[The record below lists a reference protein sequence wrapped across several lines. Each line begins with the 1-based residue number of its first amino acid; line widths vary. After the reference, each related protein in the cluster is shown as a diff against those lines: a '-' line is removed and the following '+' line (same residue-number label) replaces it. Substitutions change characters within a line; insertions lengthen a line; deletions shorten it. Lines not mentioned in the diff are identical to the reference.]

1 MAGQETTETLLNA
14 VNKLEPLIRKH
25 ADEAE
30 QNRHLSHPVVDAL
43 AEAGFFRLYTP
54 RTLGGLEVD
63 PLTFTRVVE
72 ALARIDG
79 STAWCVWLASTN
91 PLFVPNLMDTTV
103 EEIFGRNPNVV
114 TAGVI
119 LPYGKAEVR
128 DGGYTASGRWS
139 YASGVEHCTWI
150 FTLCNVFDGEQM
162 RRTESGEPAVYVVF
176 VPTAQITILDTWQ
189 VSGLAGTGS
198 QDVEIRQVFV
208 PEKYVCPLN
217 LHPSA
222 HGKHFRIPLYRYP
235 FLVLG
240 FPPIGAI
247 ALGIA
252 QGAVDACLDLARAK
266 RPSGVP
272 DLLRDQPVFQ
282 VRLAEA
288 VALVRSA
295 RAWIHTAI
303 QQACEAQDL
312 RGQVSLAERT
322 DVLLAAANAT
332 RSAAAAVDILYTA
345 GGGTANYRHSPLQ
358 RALRDVHAVTQ
369 HWGTAPRQFES
380 AGRMLVGLPPLNPMI
395 MA

>member
-1 MAGQETTETLLNA
+1 M
-14 VNKLEPLIRKH
+14 
-25 ADEAE
+25 
-30 QNRHLSHPVVDAL
+30 RH
-43 AEAGFFRLYTP
+43 
-54 RTLGGLEVD
+54 
-63 PLTFTRVVE
+63 
-72 ALARIDG
+72 
-79 STAWCVWLASTN
+79 
-91 PLFVPNLMDTTV
+91 
-103 EEIFGRNPNVV
+103 
-114 TAGVI
+114 
-119 LPYGKAEVR
+119 
-128 DGGYTASGRWS
+128 
-139 YASGVEHCTWI
+139 
-150 FTLCNVFDGEQM
+150 
-162 RRTESGEPAVYVVF
+162 TESGEPAVYVVF
-176 VPTAQITILDTWQ
+176 VPTAHVTILDTWQ

-198 QDVEIRQVFV
+198 QDVEMKQVFV
-208 PEKYVCPLN
+208 PEQYVCPLN

-240 FPPIGAI
+240 FPLLGAI

-252 QGAVDACLDLARAK
+252 QGAVDACLDLAQAK

-395 MA
+395 VA

>member
-1 MAGQETTETLLNA
+1 MAGHEATEMLLKS
-14 VNKLEPLIRKH
+14 VNKLEPLIREY

-30 QNRHLSHPVVDAL
+30 RNRHLSQPVVDAL

-91 PLFVPNLMDTTV
+91 PLFVPNLTDTAV
-103 EEIFGRNPNVV
+103 EEIFGRTPNVV

-119 LPYGKAEVR
+119 FPHGKAEVQ
-128 DGGYTASGRWS
+128 DGGYMVSGRWS
-139 YASGVEHCTWI
+139 YASGVQHCAWI
-150 FTLCNVFDGEQM
+150 FTLCNVFDGDQM
-162 RRTESGEPAVYVVF
+162 RRTESGEPEVYVVF
-176 VPTAQITILDTWQ
+176 VPTAQVTILDTWQ

-198 QDVEIRQVFV
+198 QDVEITQVFV

-217 LHPSA
+217 LSPRA

-252 QGAVDACLDLARAK
+252 QGAVDACLDLAQAK
-266 RPSGVP
+266 RPAGTT

-295 RAWIHTAI
+295 RAWLHASI
-303 QQACEAQDL
+303 QQACEAQEV
-312 RGQVSLAERT
+312 RGQVSFAERT

-345 GGGTANYRHSPLQ
+345 GGATANYRHSPLQ

-380 AGRMLVGLPPLNPMI
+380 AGRMLVGLQPFNPLI
-395 MA
+395 VS

>member
-1 MAGQETTETLLNA
+1 
-14 VNKLEPLIRKH
+14 
-25 ADEAE
+25 
-30 QNRHLSHPVVDAL
+30 
-43 AEAGFFRLYTP
+43 
-54 RTLGGLEVD
+54 
-63 PLTFTRVVE
+63 
-72 ALARIDG
+72 
-79 STAWCVWLASTN
+79 
-91 PLFVPNLMDTTV
+91 
-103 EEIFGRNPNVV
+103 VV

-128 DGGYTASGRWS
+128 DGGYTVSGRWS
-139 YASGVEHCTWI
+139 YASGVQHCAWI

-162 RRTESGEPAVYVVF
+162 RRLENGEPEVYVVF
-176 VPTAQITILDTWQ
+176 LPTAQVTILDTWQ

-198 QDVEIRQVFV
+198 QDVEIMQAFV
-208 PEKYVCPLN
+208 LEKYVCPLN
-217 LHPSA
+217 LSPSA

-252 QGAVDACLDLARAK
+252 QGAVEACLNLAQAK
-266 RPSGVP
+266 RPSGAS

-295 RAWIHTAI
+295 RAWLHTSI
-303 QQACEAQDL
+303 QQACEAQDI
-312 RGQVSLAERT
+312 RGQVSFAERT
-322 DVLLAAANAT
+322 DVLLAATNAT

-380 AGRMLVGLPPLNPMI
+380 AGRMLVGLQPLNPMI
-395 MA
+395 VV